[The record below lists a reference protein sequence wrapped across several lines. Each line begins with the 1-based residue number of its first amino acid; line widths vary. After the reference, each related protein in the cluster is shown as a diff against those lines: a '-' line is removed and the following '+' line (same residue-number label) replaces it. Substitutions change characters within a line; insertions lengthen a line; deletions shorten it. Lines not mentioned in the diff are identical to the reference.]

1 MAGQLRDVAIVAVTY
16 KRQELLVTLFE
27 SILLLDRSPM
37 RVYVVDNENS
47 DATREIVEVYN
58 RLVAD
63 GLTAVPWESGVHE
76 EPFCYLPQS
85 ENIGGA
91 GGFAAGV
98 EAAYTEGAQWFWLM
112 DDDVEVMPDALSK
125 LAKWTGRFDCIQG
138 SRLDFD
144 GGAFY
149 WQYQFDERLG
159 VYNMFASADLGPA
172 GFKPANAVCFEGGL
186 FSRDV
191 VDAIG
196 VPDARFFLYWDDCIY
211 GYLASKRFDCAVV
224 ADVILRRTRDVA
236 NMQAAAGRQL
246 NSSSDLTRYHLMKN
260 RGHMAH
266 YLKEE
271 GDYFA
276 PTFAVGTAI
285 CVAKEF
291 VRLVCVDRANFKS
304 GMKALVRGWKE
315 ARAVMRD
322 DGWKPYSE
330 VCNVQAQRKAVGK

>member
-1 MAGQLRDVAIVAVTY
+1 MSGQLRDVAIVVVTY
-16 KRQELLVTLFE
+16 KRQDLLVTLLE
-27 SILLLDRSPM
+27 SILLLDRAPA

-47 DATREIVEVYN
+47 TSTRDIVDVHN
-58 RLVAD
+58 KLVKD
-63 GLTAVPWESGVHE
+63 GLTAVPWDVSATC
-76 EPFCYLPQS
+76 EPFTYLPQS
-85 ENIGGA
+85 ENLGGA

-98 EAAYTEGAQWFWLM
+98 EAAYAEGAQWFWLM

-149 WQYQFDERLG
+149 WQYRFDERFG
-159 VYNMFASADLGPA
+159 VYDMFAPADLGPA
-172 GFKPANAVCFEGGL
+172 GFRQANAVCFEGGL

-236 NMQAAAGRQL
+236 NMQAVAGRQL
-246 NSSSDLTRYHLMKN
+246 NSSSDRTRYHLMKN

-266 YLKEE
+266 YMKAE

-276 PTFAVGTAI
+276 PAFALGTVMCA
-285 CVAKEF
+285 AKEI
-291 VRLVCVDRANFKS
+291 VRLACVDRANLKS
-304 GMKALVRGWKE
+304 GTQALVRGWKE
-315 ARAVMRD
+315 ARTIMK
-322 DGWKPYSE
+322 DGSWKPYRE
-330 VCNVQAQRKAVGK
+330 IRNVKA